1 MEQRRRGEPSHR
13 RGTGH
18 SFCGEYRQFMIRFV
32 LMIGIVVAVLG
43 GVLALP
49 IQVPYTIST
58 MGKVLPAAEWV
69 LVRDQGGS
77 IGTLLRDNLT
87 GTIRSS
93 DVHQFE
99 RGDAVRYRLNPVLH
113 AQTHVAEGDTVL
125 QIESSETARQLAA
138 LTGEAA
144 AARSEVALYASGEK
158 ASVVEA
164 AERRLARAVEQAR
177 QQKRSV
183 ERLKA
188 LRERQLVAE
197 QELEVAASQL
207 EIFQAEAEMARAE
220 LNVVRTGSKQERVNF
235 AETAA
240 EARVQEMRALSERLA
255 MQTIRAPLSGIA
267 VRSFG
272 SDTLLTIRDTSA
284 AVVVMPVTW
293 NDLVALKIN
302 QTVRLN
308 IQNGSGEV
316 RGRIVEIGD
325 SIQRLGREQVVM
337 VTARLEHM
345 PKQRVTGGV
354 VACRIETDPVR
365 LFEFVRRSV
374 L

>member
-1 MEQRRRGEPSHR
+1 
-13 RGTGH
+13 
-18 SFCGEYRQFMIRFV
+18 MIRFV
-32 LMIGIVVAVLG
+32 LMIGIVVAVVG

-93 DVHQFE
+93 DAHYFE
-99 RGDAVRYRLNPVLH
+99 RGDAVRYRLNPALH
-113 AQTHVAEGDTVL
+113 AQAHVAEGDTVL
-125 QIESSETARQLAA
+125 HIESNETERQLAA
-138 LTGEAA
+138 LSGEAA

-158 ASVVEA
+158 AAVVEA
-164 AERRLARAVEQAR
+164 AERRLERAVERAR
-177 QQKRSV
+177 QQQRSV
-183 ERLKA
+183 ERLQA

-197 QELEVAASQL
+197 QELEYAASQL
-207 EIFQAEAEMARAE
+207 EIFEAEAEMALAE
-220 LNVVRTGSKQERVNF
+220 LNVVRTGSKQERVTF

-240 EARVQEMRALSERLA
+240 DAREQEMRALSERLA
-255 MQTIRAPLSGIA
+255 MQTILAPISGIA

-272 SDTLLTIRDTSA
+272 SDTLLTIRDMSSA
-284 AVVVMPVTW
+284 IVVMPVTW
-293 NDLVALKIN
+293 DDIEALKIN

-308 IQNGSGEV
+308 IRNGSEEV
-316 RGRIVEIGD
+316 TGRIVEIGD
-325 SIQRLGREQVVM
+325 TIQRLGREQVVT
-337 VTARLEHM
+337 VTARIEHM
-345 PKQRVTGGV
+345 PGQTVTGGV
-354 VACRIETDPVR
+354 VPCRIETDPVR
-365 LFEFVRRSV
+365 LFELVRRSV